1 MKNNTKIYNRFKGFT
16 LEDCDCRYCLY
27 YGGRRKGKVNCLADE
42 CVCAEEIRQAKES
55 YRRERSFN
63 GSYREASQSV
73 TLFTDGGGGIIRLRF
88 ICKRYRL

>member
-55 YRRERSFN
+55 ICIAAPGTSCRQQIKD
-63 GSYREASQSV
+63 GTGREAYHPIEI
-73 TLFTDGGGGIIRLRF
+73 LYDALI
-88 ICKRYRL
+88 